1 MPFPRFKGRHIL
13 DRHPDGLEKCIGCE
27 LCAGACPA
35 DAILV
40 VGAENTPE
48 ARFSPGE
55 RYAQIYQINYL
66 RCIFCGLCVE
76 ACPTEAL
83 LMTTEY
89 EISGDSREGLI
100 YTKDQLIVDAPIVRH
115 WDTKRDPCRARRSC
129 RKRSAAR
136 GSAPTTTARS
146 RPAASSVIPRA
157 RTPSSRGRTSDLG
170 AARLRGHVRRRAR
183 LVARDAVRAQRGS
196 RGALSRCGS
205 DRARAGVPACREPS
219 SSRRSRSSSTPGRSW
234 CCSCS

>member
-1 MPFPRFKGRHIL
+1 VALPEIARGMLVVIKNVFKKKDTVAYPEVRRRPFPRYKGRHIL

-35 DAILV
+35 DAIYV
-40 VGAENTPE
+40 VAAENTPE

-89 EISGDSREGLI
+89 ELSASSREAMI
-100 YTKDQLIVDAPIVRH
+100 YKKDQLIVDAPIVRH
-115 WDTKRDPCRARRSC
+115 WETKTELP
-129 RKRSAAR
+129 
-136 GSAPTTTARS
+136 P
-146 RPAASSVIPRA
+146 
-157 RTPSSRGRTSDLG
+157 
-170 AARLRGHVRRRAR
+170 
-183 LVARDAVRAQRGS
+183 
-196 RGALSRCGS
+196 
-205 DRARAGVPACREPS
+205 E
-219 SSRRSRSSSTPGRSW
+219 RSW
-234 CCSCS
+234 DDSA

>member
-1 MPFPRFKGRHIL
+1 MALPEILTGMKVVVRNVFKRKETVGYPEVRRQPFPRFKGRHIL

-35 DAILV
+35 DAIYV

-48 ARFSPGE
+48 MRFSPGE

-89 EISGDSREGLI
+89 EISGHTREEHI

-115 WDTKRDPCRARRSC
+115 WKTKREVSPDRKSVHKPADGGRIRDARY
-129 RKRSAAR
+129 
-136 GSAPTTTARS
+136 PEDFL
-146 RPAASSVIPRA
+146 
-157 RTPSSRGRTSDLG
+157 PST
-170 AARLRGHVRRRAR
+170 RRRQ
-183 LVARDAVRAQRGS
+183 D
-196 RGALSRCGS
+196 
-205 DRARAGVPACREPS
+205 
-219 SSRRSRSSSTPGRSW
+219 
-234 CCSCS
+234 

>member
-1 MPFPRFKGRHIL
+1 MALPEILQGMKVVISNVFRRKDTISYPEVRRQPYPRYKGRHIL

-40 VGAENTPE
+40 VGAENEPE

-100 YTKDQLIVDAPIVRH
+100 YTKDQLIVDSPILRH
-115 WDTKRDPCRARRSC
+115 WKTKKELPPD
-129 RKRSAAR
+129 
-136 GSAPTTTARS
+136 
-146 RPAASSVIPRA
+146 
-157 RTPSSRGRTSDLG
+157 
-170 AARLRGHVRRRAR
+170 VR
-183 LVARDAVRAQRGS
+183 
-196 RGALSRCGS
+196 
-205 DRARAGVPACREPS
+205 VPKA
-219 SSRRSRSSSTPGRSW
+219 
-234 CCSCS
+234 

>member
-1 MPFPRFKGRHIL
+1 VALPEIAKGMFVVLRNVFRRKETVSYPEVRRRPFPRYRGRHIL

-35 DAILV
+35 DAIQV

-89 EISGDSREGLI
+89 ELSGDSREALI
-100 YTKDQLIVDAPIVRH
+100 FTKDQLIVDEPIVRH
-115 WDTKRDPCRARRSC
+115 WESRKELPPDRMLDTDPVASRSALGDSGGVPSDAHPDTKATILNPS
-129 RKRSAAR
+129 
-136 GSAPTTTARS
+136 G
-146 RPAASSVIPRA
+146 RPAHPRA
-157 RTPSSRGRTSDLG
+157 
-170 AARLRGHVRRRAR
+170 AAPRSG
-183 LVARDAVRAQRGS
+183 DAG
-196 RGALSRCGS
+196 
-205 DRARAGVPACREPS
+205 
-219 SSRRSRSSSTPGRSW
+219 
-234 CCSCS
+234 

>member
-1 MPFPRFKGRHIL
+1 MAIPEILTGMKVVIKNVFRRKDTVGYPEVRRLPFPRYKGRHIL

-55 RYAQIYQINYL
+55 RYAQIYQMNYL

-89 EISGDSREGLI
+89 ELSGDSREDLI
-100 YTKDQLIVDAPIVRH
+100 YTKEQLIVDEPIVRH
-115 WDTKRDPCRARRSC
+115 WKTKKELPPERFSPDEPIASMRAESG
-129 RKRSAAR
+129 KKN
-136 GSAPTTTARS
+136 
-146 RPAASSVIPRA
+146 V
-157 RTPSSRGRTSDLG
+157 D
-170 AARLRGHVRRRAR
+170 
-183 LVARDAVRAQRGS
+183 DE
-196 RGALSRCGS
+196 
-205 DRARAGVPACREPS
+205 RAGIIRYSEGQMPKIEDPK
-219 SSRRSRSSSTPGRSW
+219 
-234 CCSCS
+234 

>member
-1 MPFPRFKGRHIL
+1 VALPEIFNGMRVVLKNVFQRKETVSYPEVRRQPFPRYRGRHIL

-35 DAILV
+35 DAIQV

-66 RCIFCGLCVE
+66 RCIFCGLCIE

-89 EISGDSREGLI
+89 ELSGDSREALI
-100 YTKDQLIVDAPIVRH
+100 YTKEQLIVDQPIVRH
-115 WDTKRDPCRARRSC
+115 WETRREVESEGRLDDGTTGSRA
-129 RKRSAAR
+129 AADD
-136 GSAPTTTARS
+136 
-146 RPAASSVIPRA
+146 ASSGGIPGTVHPDDKA
-157 RTPSSRGRTSDLG
+157 IILNPSGKPSPHSERG
-170 AARLRGHVRRRAR
+170 
-183 LVARDAVRAQRGS
+183 
-196 RGALSRCGS
+196 
-205 DRARAGVPACREPS
+205 
-219 SSRRSRSSSTPGRSW
+219 GRS
-234 CCSCS
+234 

>member
-1 MPFPRFKGRHIL
+1 MAIPEILTGMRTVIKNAFLRKDTVRYPEVRRMPFPRYKGRHIL

-35 DAILV
+35 DAIQV

-89 EISGDSREGLI
+89 EMSGDSREGLI
-100 YTKDQLIVDAPIVRH
+100 YTKDQLIVDSPIIRH
-115 WDTKRDPCRARRSC
+115 WETRKELPPDRDLIPDASGSTRVDLEENRATVPGGVTRYSEGQTPVV
-129 RKRSAAR
+129 K
-136 GSAPTTTARS
+136 G
-146 RPAASSVIPRA
+146 PR
-157 RTPSSRGRTSDLG
+157 
-170 AARLRGHVRRRAR
+170 
-183 LVARDAVRAQRGS
+183 
-196 RGALSRCGS
+196 
-205 DRARAGVPACREPS
+205 DR
-219 SSRRSRSSSTPGRSW
+219 
-234 CCSCS
+234 

>member
-1 MPFPRFKGRHIL
+1 MAIPEILTGMRTVIRNVFRRKETVAYPEVRRMPYPRYKGRHVL

-27 LCAGACPA
+27 LCSGACPA

-83 LMTTEY
+83 LMSTEY
-89 EISGDSREGLI
+89 ELSSDSRDSMIL
-100 YTKDQLIVDAPIVRH
+100 TKEQLIVDAPIVRH
-115 WDTKRDPCRARRSC
+115 WPTKKELP
-129 RKRSAAR
+129 
-136 GSAPTTTARS
+136 P
-146 RPAASSVIPRA
+146 
-157 RTPSSRGRTSDLG
+157 DLG
-170 AARLRGHVRRRAR
+170 TTRAAVGSKRVGLEEDKEVRR
-183 LVARDAVRAQRGS
+183 
-196 RGALSRCGS
+196 
-205 DRARAGVPACREPS
+205 AGIIRYSEGQDPEVKEPP
-219 SSRRSRSSSTPGRSW
+219 R
-234 CCSCS
+234 

>member
-1 MPFPRFKGRHIL
+1 VALPEVFKGMKTVIKNVFRKKETVSYPEVRREPFPRFKGRHIL

-35 DAILV
+35 DAIYV

-48 ARFSPGE
+48 ARFSPSE

-89 EISGDSREGLI
+89 EISGATREDMI
-100 YTKDQLIVDAPIVRH
+100 FTKEQLIVDAPIERH
-115 WDTKRDPCRARRSC
+115 WES
-129 RKRSAAR
+129 RKELSPDRSA
-136 GSAPTTTARS
+136 
-146 RPAASSVIPRA
+146 SVKSPGRTRDA
-157 RTPSSRGRTSDLG
+157 RTPESFPADGRNRQG
-170 AARLRGHVRRRAR
+170 
-183 LVARDAVRAQRGS
+183 
-196 RGALSRCGS
+196 
-205 DRARAGVPACREPS
+205 
-219 SSRRSRSSSTPGRSW
+219 
-234 CCSCS
+234 

>member
-1 MPFPRFKGRHIL
+1 MVLPEILQGMKVVISNVFRRKDTIPYPEVRRQPYPRFKGRHIL

-83 LMTTEY
+83 LMSTEY
-89 EISGDSREGLI
+89 EIAGDSRDGLI
-100 YTKDQLIVDAPIVRH
+100 YTKDQLIVDSPILRH
-115 WDTKRDPCRARRSC
+115 WKTKKELPPD
-129 RKRSAAR
+129 
-136 GSAPTTTARS
+136 
-146 RPAASSVIPRA
+146 
-157 RTPSSRGRTSDLG
+157 
-170 AARLRGHVRRRAR
+170 VR
-183 LVARDAVRAQRGS
+183 
-196 RGALSRCGS
+196 
-205 DRARAGVPACREPS
+205 VPKI
-219 SSRRSRSSSTPGRSW
+219 
-234 CCSCS
+234 

>member
-1 MPFPRFKGRHIL
+1 VALPEILQGMKVVISNVFRRKDTISYPEVRRQPYPRYKGRHIL

-89 EISGDSREGLI
+89 EIAGDSRDGLI
-100 YTKDQLIVDAPIVRH
+100 YTKDQLIVDSPILRH
-115 WDTKRDPCRARRSC
+115 WKTKKELPPD
-129 RKRSAAR
+129 
-136 GSAPTTTARS
+136 
-146 RPAASSVIPRA
+146 
-157 RTPSSRGRTSDLG
+157 
-170 AARLRGHVRRRAR
+170 VR
-183 LVARDAVRAQRGS
+183 
-196 RGALSRCGS
+196 
-205 DRARAGVPACREPS
+205 VPK
-219 SSRRSRSSSTPGRSW
+219 T
-234 CCSCS
+234 

>member
-1 MPFPRFKGRHIL
+1 MALPEIFKGMTVVIRNVFKRKDTVSYPEVRRQPFPRYRGRHIL

-89 EISGDSREGLI
+89 ELSGDSREALI
-100 YTKDQLIVDAPIVRH
+100 YTKDQLIVDEPIVRH
-115 WDTKRDPCRARRSC
+115 WESKRELPPERRLESDPVAS
-129 RKRSAAR
+129 RSA
-136 GSAPTTTARS
+136 SAESGGAGEADPMHPDDKATIVNPS
-146 RPAASSVIPRA
+146 GKPAAPRD
-157 RTPSSRGRTSDLG
+157 SGRKG
-170 AARLRGHVRRRAR
+170 G
-183 LVARDAVRAQRGS
+183 G
-196 RGALSRCGS
+196 
-205 DRARAGVPACREPS
+205 
-219 SSRRSRSSSTPGRSW
+219 
-234 CCSCS
+234 

>member
-1 MPFPRFKGRHIL
+1 MAIPEILVGMRTVLKNVFLKKDTVSYPEVRRMPFPRYKGRHIL

-35 DAILV
+35 DAIQV

-48 ARFSPGE
+48 ERYSPGE
-55 RYAQIYQINYL
+55 RYAQLYQINYL

-100 YTKDQLIVDAPIVRH
+100 FTKDQLIVDEPIVRH
-115 WDTKRDPCRARRSC
+115 WETKKELTADRDLIPEATASMRVGFDDEARE
-129 RKRSAAR
+129 
-136 GSAPTTTARS
+136 AP
-146 RPAASSVIPRA
+146 
-157 RTPSSRGRTSDLG
+157 
-170 AARLRGHVRRRAR
+170 
-183 LVARDAVRAQRGS
+183 
-196 RGALSRCGS
+196 
-205 DRARAGVPACREPS
+205 AGVIRYSEGQDPVVKGPKDR
-219 SSRRSRSSSTPGRSW
+219 
-234 CCSCS
+234 

>member
-1 MPFPRFKGRHIL
+1 VALPEVFKGMKTVIKNVFRKKETVSYPEVRREPFPRFKGRHIL

-35 DAILV
+35 DAIYV

-48 ARFSPGE
+48 ARFSPSE

-89 EISGDSREGLI
+89 EISGATREDMI
-100 YTKDQLIVDAPIVRH
+100 FTKEQLIVDAPIERH
-115 WDTKRDPCRARRSC
+115 WESKKELSPDR
-129 RKRSAAR
+129 
-136 GSAPTTTARS
+136 
-146 RPAASSVIPRA
+146 ASSVKSPGRTRDA
-157 RTPSSRGRTSDLG
+157 RTPESFPVAEGRN
-170 AARLRGHVRRRAR
+170 R
-183 LVARDAVRAQRGS
+183 Q
-196 RGALSRCGS
+196 
-205 DRARAGVPACREPS
+205 E
-219 SSRRSRSSSTPGRSW
+219 
-234 CCSCS
+234 

>member
-1 MPFPRFKGRHIL
+1 MALPEIFNGMRVVIRNVFRRKETVGYPEVRRLPFPRYKGRHIL

-83 LMTTEY
+83 LMSTEF

-100 YTKDQLIVDAPIVRH
+100 YTKDQLIVDSPILRH
-115 WDTKRDPCRARRSC
+115 WHTRKELPPDSALGPDATASTRAELEED
-129 RKRSAAR
+129 KE
-136 GSAPTTTARS
+136 T
-146 RPAASSVIPRA
+146 V
-157 RTPSSRGRTSDLG
+157 
-170 AARLRGHVRRRAR
+170 
-183 LVARDAVRAQRGS
+183 
-196 RGALSRCGS
+196 
-205 DRARAGVPACREPS
+205 RAGVIRYSAGQEPVVKGPKD
-219 SSRRSRSSSTPGRSW
+219 R
-234 CCSCS
+234 

>member
-1 MPFPRFKGRHIL
+1 MALPEILKGMRVVIANVFRRKDTVSYPEVRREPFPRFKGRHIL

-40 VGAENTPE
+40 VGAENTDDR
-48 ARFSPGE
+48 RFSPGE

-89 EISGDSREGLI
+89 EISGASREELI
-100 YTKDQLIVDAPIVRH
+100 YTKDQLIVEEPIKRH
-115 WDTKRDPCRARRSC
+115 WETKRTVPPDS
-129 RKRSAAR
+129 
-136 GSAPTTTARS
+136 
-146 RPAASSVIPRA
+146 
-157 RTPSSRGRTSDLG
+157 
-170 AARLRGHVRRRAR
+170 RLREG
-183 LVARDAVRAQRGS
+183 
-196 RGALSRCGS
+196 
-205 DRARAGVPACREPS
+205 E
-219 SSRRSRSSSTPGRSW
+219 
-234 CCSCS
+234 